1 MKRFSSVVL
10 LVVGLLSCVF
20 CGSVMAQET
29 RSHLSFYPVLYPD
42 MTAELLMQID
52 SKLGKQLKEQNPLL
66 RYVQTA
72 TEDLSN
78 NRAGVTFPALAAKD
92 SAAVAQL
99 LALAQEK
106 KYVKKGIRLVLGP
119 DLTDT
124 TLCAVYA
131 LEVSDRYAIRQAFV
145 TEVKKERGFSGNPEI
160 FVTMTEETSRQF
172 AELTRVHL
180 LKHIAICC
188 GDEVFSVPRVAM
200 PIDGGV
206 CAISVSGETE
216 QARLYRLL
224 TGE

>member
-1 MKRFSSVVL
+1 MKRFSSVAL
-10 LVVGLLSCVF
+10 LVVGLLSCAF
-20 CGSVMAQET
+20 CGSVKAQEA

-42 MTAELLMQID
+42 NTAELLMQID
-52 SKLGKQLKEQNPLL
+52 NKLGKRLKEQKPLL

-72 TEDLSN
+72 TDDLSK
-78 NRAGVTFPALAAKD
+78 NRVGVTFPALDAKD

-131 LEVSDRYAIRQAFV
+131 LEVSDRYAIRQASVAEV
-145 TEVKKERGFSGNPEI
+145 TKKKGLSGNPEI
-160 FVTMTEETSRQF
+160 FVTMTQETARQF

-188 GDEVFSVPRVAM
+188 GDEVFSVPRVVS
-200 PIDGGV
+200 PIDGGA
-206 CAISVSGETE
+206 CAISVSSEAE